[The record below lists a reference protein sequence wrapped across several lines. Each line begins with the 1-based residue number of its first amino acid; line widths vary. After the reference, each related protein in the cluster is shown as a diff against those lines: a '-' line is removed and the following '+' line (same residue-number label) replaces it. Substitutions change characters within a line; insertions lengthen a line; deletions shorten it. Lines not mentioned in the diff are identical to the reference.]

1 MPGQSAQ
8 CLASQGDWRAYHLQD
23 ERVCGSVCA
32 GHGGIMILEKQ
43 RILNDVVMDVM
54 EAMSP
59 DQKEYLKQL
68 RKEDLINEHFGFS
81 LWVRNQL
88 FNMPFQ
94 PNEVDVYQPTHMD
107 DISSKITEM
116 LWEKLQLNS
125 NIY

>member
-1 MPGQSAQ
+1 
-8 CLASQGDWRAYHLQD
+8 
-23 ERVCGSVCA
+23 
-32 GHGGIMILEKQ
+32 MILEKQ